1 MKPFNL
7 RVLSPDHPYYE
18 GPCESLVITTSEGEY
33 GVLADHSNT
42 IIALVPGT
50 IKIKVPASS
59 EATKGFNADMLA
71 ATSYGMMKIE
81 NNQVLVLVNTIE
93 NPDEI
98 DEARARR
105 AAEKAQEV
113 LLHKQSKQEYIQA
126 QAQMA
131 RAMNRL
137 KVKNNNKK

>member
-1 MKPFNL
+1 MKPFSL
-7 RVLSPDHPYYE
+7 RVLAPDHPYYE
-18 GPCESLVITTSEGEY
+18 GECESLVITTTEGEY

-42 IIALVPGT
+42 IISIEPGT
-50 IKIKVPASS
+50 LKLKLPGGDSR
-59 EATKGFNADMLA
+59 LA
-71 ATSYGMMKIE
+71 AISYGMMKIE

-113 LLHKQSKQEYIQA
+113 LLHQQSKKDYIQA
-126 QAQMA
+126 KAKMA

-137 KVKNNNKK
+137 KVKNSAK